1 MTTLPC
7 QRASRVVAVAFVVV
21 CVVVVAVSM
30 QIQQTVTKCATLS
43 ALILDSD
50 AHETRL
56 SPAFHFI
63 FHISFFFLHL
73 LCCFLFFSL
82 SVSLLFSCFLFAK
95 FPGRVSLTARR
106 VRVFLSVVNAAKP
119 KRVTRNIRFFFHIS
133 ACPLSLSLSALVFP
147 LFSLCVCVFLHI
159 SHGGQVKN
167 SVICSTASQ
176 LATNATRS

>member
-21 CVVVVAVSM
+21 CVVVVVVAVSM

-63 FHISFFFLHL
+63 FHISFFSALAL
-73 LCCFLFFSL
+73 LFFIFLSL

-119 KRVTRNIRFFFHIS
+119 KRVTCNIRFFSTSLRAPFRSPFLHLS
-133 ACPLSLSLSALVFP
+133 SLS
-147 LFSLCVCVFLHI
+147 SLCVCVRFF
-159 SHGGQVKN
+159 
-167 SVICSTASQ
+167 AYF
-176 LATNATRS
+176 TRRPSEK